1 MEESSGREVDHIE
14 LVAAILLGVAA
25 MAIAWSTYQSA
36 LWGGIQDEGYT
47 ESVREANKAVDQL
60 QAADRIRA
68 LDQLVFVEIRTT
80 GVCEEGEES
89 NDIACE
95 RLLESMT
102 EAGRA
107 AVANVPAGTNPF
119 ESPAYLDALY
129 AEGEAARDASD
140 ELFQQAGEA
149 NNHGDNHELA
159 ATILTAVLFF
169 AGIAAVMDDRRIGWT
184 LVAAAGLF
192 LVVGLIYTA
201 TLPLA

>member
-1 MEESSGREVDHIE
+1 MEEGSGREVDYIE

-25 MAIAWSTYQSA
+25 VAIAWSTYQSA

-47 ESVREANKAVDQL
+47 ESVREASKAVDQL

-140 ELFQQAGEA
+140 GLFQQAGEA

-169 AGIAAVMDDRRIGWT
+169 AGIAAVMDDRRIEWT

-192 LVVGLIYTA
+192 LVVGLVHSA